1 MGDQL
6 NPAKFFNL
14 PWHSAR
20 NWSVSGTNE
29 QILQGTGLTCSM
41 YKQVIWGGGGFV
53 RQYLADNISL
63 TVQKDALSLFA

>member
-41 YKQVIWGGGGFV
+41 YKQVIFLLLFV
-53 RQYLADNISL
+53 RQYLAANICL